1 MAVLVVGASILAV
14 LVVKTIGN
22 TRGPERRSS
31 TGSAGWD
38 VPATPVEIASVIR
51 GLQDHARA
59 LLQRDR
65 AAWVAGVDSAPAAA
79 AFARREQAVF
89 DNLADVRLSTWTYS
103 LSSAVTSTSVLHEAA
118 LRWRGRVVI
127 LHVQLGYGFAGYD
140 RRPARKDLW
149 LTVVRSKAG
158 WVLASDSDVAAS
170 GGVSGLGPWNFGP
183 LITAATPN
191 SLVLAHPGQA
201 PSIATYS
208 ALVDHSIPI
217 VTSIWGPA
225 WNDHVVV
232 LIPADA
238 QEFAAVTGQR
248 TDNHDLAAV
257 AIADRVDPDST
268 VIGARIVLNPE
279 TLAQL
284 DANGRTLVIQHE
296 LTHLATRAV
305 TSPRAPAW
313 LVEGFADFVGNTGS
327 HEPVATI
334 AGELATA
341 VRGGRVP
348 AALPTTA
355 DFNPSSTATD
365 AALDLAAAYEQS
377 WLACRLIA
385 SRVGAA
391 GLVRFYRAVNQ
402 TLSAPGPTADQ
413 AVSAALASVLGLTP
427 AQFTTQ
433 WRRYLVGEL
442 R

>member
-1 MAVLVVGASILAV
+1 
-14 LVVKTIGN
+14 
-22 TRGPERRSS
+22 
-31 TGSAGWD
+31 
-38 VPATPVEIASVIR
+38 
-51 GLQDHARA
+51 
-59 LLQRDR
+59 
-65 AAWVAGVDSAPAAA
+65 
-79 AFARREQAVF
+79 
-89 DNLADVRLSTWTYS
+89 
-103 LSSAVTSTSVLHEAA
+103 
-118 LRWRGRVVI
+118 
-127 LHVQLGYGFAGYD
+127 
-140 RRPARKDLW
+140 
-149 LTVVRSKAG
+149 
-158 WVLASDSDVAAS
+158 VLASDSDVAAS